1 MPFQNIFRMF
11 KPGTPVRNV
20 ANIDEMNFIRN
31 VFNDIQ
37 GINCRIDKPT
47 HASGMGWRIIV
58 GDGSDI
64 ERPPNIAD
72 PYAEYNE
79 IIVANVTGENGSWSY
94 NGFDSNNNTV
104 TGTCLEVNG
113 LDAPESGISILFTT
127 HVVLKSDGGTA
138 TFNYPMPD
146 PENYSSHAVL
156 TNNHWDQPTWKNP
169 VVNRFRI
176 IDTPGASTFDIEGGN
191 IHALCQSISVAGAS
205 AQTVSNQYIYAI
217 VTLSGG
223 NTLNSASISIQNN
236 PKTLYEDGNLNYLIG
251 YVNSSGVITQYKK
264 GDIYGP
270 SVPDNNAAK
279 EVSQKSE
286 RGKIIRLNE
295 LGHPEWAYPA
305 TFTASISGSGPG
317 FTFSE
322 KIIDSAGSYSNGPRS
337 GTCYER
343 NGLKNGLTA
352 TTFYAEV
359 TESYNRND
367 GTSGYSF
374 TMPIHDLASS
384 YKLLRVNGTADG
396 FEWGCAEIT

>member
-1 MPFQNIFRMF
+1 MAFKQIFAPLKRNS
-11 KPGTPVRNV
+11 PVRVV
-20 ANIDEMNFIRN
+20 ANYEDNNKIRN
-31 VFNDIQ
+31 ILNDLQ
-37 GINCRIDKPT
+37 GVNCRVEKPDQNQ
-47 HASGMGWRIIV
+47 GLGWRIVV
-58 GDGSDI
+58 GDGTDV

-79 IIVANVTGENGSWSY
+79 IIVANVTGENGSWTY
-94 NGFDSNNNTV
+94 NGTDSNNNTV
-104 TGTCLEVNG
+104 SGTCLEVNG

-156 TNNHWDQPTWKNP
+156 TNNFWDQPTWKNP
-169 VVNRFRI
+169 VANRFRI

-217 VTLSGG
+217 VTLSAG

-236 PKTLYEDGNLNYLIG
+236 TKTLYEDGNLNYLIG
-251 YVNSSGVITQYKK
+251 YVDSSGVITQYKT

-270 SVPDNNAAK
+270 SVPDNNPDDEIA
-279 EVSQKSE
+279 QKSE

-305 TFTASISGSGPG
+305 TFTASISGSGPNFS
-317 FTFSE
+317 FTE
-322 KIIDSAGSYSNGPRS
+322 QIIDDTGSWTSGPRS

-343 NGLKNGLTA
+343 NGLKNGLTSSV
-352 TTFYAEV
+352 FKAEV

-367 GTSGYSF
+367 GVSGYSF
-374 TMPIHDLASS
+374 TMPIHDLDSS
-384 YKLLRVNGTADG
+384 YKLLRVNGTGDG